1 MSEQTIV
8 QDYDTL
14 YRLYKEGKM
23 SRENWQLYCESV
35 LEALMT
41 KQRDILI
48 QLKF

>member
-1 MSEQTIV
+1 MSEQNIT
-8 QDYDTL
+8 QDYDTM

-35 LEALMT
+35 LENLMT
-41 KQRDILI
+41 YHRDILE